1 MSEDETFDDI
11 DPSLWA
17 DAAATYDKVA
27 SAYAAAFLHELD
39 RKPFDRDILRKF
51 AHRDTGGISNWSP
64 RLRPR
69 LRPGPRRRLLRRARC

>member
-27 SAYAAAFLHELD
+27 SAYAAAFLQELD

-51 AHRDTGGISNWSP
+51 ATAHAGGISNWSP

-69 LRPGPRRRLLRRARC
+69 LRSRPRRGLLGRARC